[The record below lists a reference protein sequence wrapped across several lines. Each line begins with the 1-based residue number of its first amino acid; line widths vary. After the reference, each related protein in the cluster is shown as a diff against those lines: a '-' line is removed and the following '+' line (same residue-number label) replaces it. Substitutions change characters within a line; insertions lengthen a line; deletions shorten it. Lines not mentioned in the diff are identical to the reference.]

1 MPIVLGDT
9 TITGLAAGGLP
20 AGTVNSTTLAD
31 AAVISS
37 KLADGSALASKIDVP
52 YQMVVRT
59 TSFTIAANGYT
70 NIPYNLLRHSRL
82 MSHNSNIKMVLQ
94 VLGSYLLSTALRFG
108 GGGDVWT
115 GCRMLDE
122 NGTVRGFSYG
132 TGQLSPDPGPC
143 RMSFIATI
151 PANRVGFNM
160 RMQLGRL
167 SANMPVASPNTNAG
181 DAVVTTVVWCGQ

>member
-20 AGTVNSTTLAD
+20 AGSVNSDSLAN

-37 KLADGSALASKIDVP
+37 KLADGSAVASKIDIP
-52 YQMVVRT
+52 YQMVVKT
-59 TSFTIAANGYT
+59 DGFTIAANGYT
-70 NIPYNLLRHSRL
+70 NIPYNVLRLSRL
-82 MSHNSNIKMVLQ
+82 MSHNSNINMVFE
-94 VLGSYLLSTALRFG
+94 VPGRYLITTGWRFG
-108 GGGDVWT
+108 SGGDVWT
-115 GCRMLDE
+115 GCRLLDE

-132 TGQLSPDPGPC
+132 TGQPSPDPGPC
-143 RMSFIATI
+143 RMSFIANI

-167 SANMPVASPNTNAG
+167 SSSMPVATTNTNAG
-181 DAVVTTVVWCGQ
+181 DSLVTTVVWCGQ